1 MAATLPRVAVLGASG
16 FAGGEVL
23 RLLSAHPGVTVAHA
37 SSERW
42 AGYPARAVL
51 PALRHVPALRQLR
64 LKPLAELPSVD
75 LAIACLPAG
84 ELPPRLGSVA
94 AQAPMVLNMAGDYR
108 LTDPAQVA
116 AYYPTTLDHPL
127 PAAGQP
133 RYHVPEF
140 TPPDSASGV
149 YNLPGCMASAVVY
162 GLLPAVRA
170 QLVAGPVI
178 ADVKTG
184 SSGSGR
190 EGGEH
195 PAERSGNFRVRHLSG
210 HRHEPEIRMALQRFG
225 GGCPELTFTVHSI
238 EAARGIFA
246 TLYVPLRPDTN
257 KAHVR
262 QAYTSVYRKAPFV
275 HVLGDRVQPMLKA
288 LLGSNHAEIGLDV
301 RPRQCVVTV
310 ALDNLV
316 KGAAGQAVQTMNML
330 LGYSETEGLATGG
343 IWP

>member
-140 TPPDSASGV
+140 TPPRLGIGGVQPAGLHGVGGGLWAAAGGARPVGRRTRDRRREDRQQRERSRGRRTSG
-149 YNLPGCMASAVVY
+149 G
-162 GLLPAVRA
+162 
-170 QLVAGPVI
+170 
-178 ADVKTG
+178 
-184 SSGSGR
+184 
-190 EGGEH
+190 
-195 PAERSGNFRVRHLSG
+195 AERQL
-210 HRHEPEIRMALQRFG
+210 P
-225 GGCPELTFTVHSI
+225 
-238 EAARGIFA
+238 
-246 TLYVPLRPDTN
+246 RP
-257 KAHVR
+257 A
-262 QAYTSVYRKAPFV
+262 S
-275 HVLGDRVQPMLKA
+275 
-288 LLGSNHAEIGLDV
+288 E
-301 RPRQCVVTV
+301 RP
-310 ALDNLV
+310 
-316 KGAAGQAVQTMNML
+316 
-330 LGYSETEGLATGG
+330 S
-343 IWP
+343 P